1 MPVNNLNKYTMYPEE
16 LVRPMRAE
24 LSDAGFKELY
34 TADEVKNE
42 LSKEGTTLV
51 VVNSVCG
58 CAARN
63 ARPGAKM
70 SLDNGK
76 KPDNLVTVFAGVDRE
91 AVDEARA
98 HMFPFPPSSPS
109 MALFKNGELVHM
121 LERHHIEGRPADMIA
136 ENLKDAYDEFC

>member
-76 KPDNLVTVFAGVDRE
+76 TPNNLVTVFAGVDRE